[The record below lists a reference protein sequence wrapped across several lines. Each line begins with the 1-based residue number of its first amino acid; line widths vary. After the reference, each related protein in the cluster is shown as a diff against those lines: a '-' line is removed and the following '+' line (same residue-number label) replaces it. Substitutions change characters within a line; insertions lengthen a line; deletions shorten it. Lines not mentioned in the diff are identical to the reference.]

1 MDMSDTPENIA
12 ESTPSTSAKLK
23 KRKPGRPAAGDKA
36 ISQTDLLEAALHA
49 FAEHGYEGVSIRKLT
64 RDLGVSHNLIHH
76 YFSSKEQLW
85 KSAME
90 FGNGQIP
97 VTPTSLLSPNI
108 APGEEIE
115 RLYDATYTSALMAA
129 DHSDYFKIIMDEASL
144 GGARFDFLYD
154 NFVGG
159 VADAVNELFQRAIKR
174 GEARDLPPGL
184 TSIMLLAV
192 IGTPF
197 TMKALA
203 RKLIGA
209 DEGRSLSKEDAARA
223 VADSLFYGVKV

>member
-1 MDMSDTPENIA
+1 MSDTPENIA
-12 ESTPSTSAKLK
+12 ESTSSTSATPK

-85 KSAME
+85 RSALE
-90 FGNGQIP
+90 YGNQKIP
-97 VTPTSLLSPNI
+97 VTSTSLLSSEI

-115 RLYDATYTSALMAA
+115 RLYDATYTIALMAA
-129 DHSDYFKIIMDEASL
+129 EHSDYFKIIMDEASI
-144 GGARFDFLYD
+144 GGERFDFLYD

-209 DEGRSLSKEDAARA
+209 DEGRGLSKEEAARA

>member
-12 ESTPSTSAKLK
+12 DSTISTPAKPK

-90 FGNGQIP
+90 FGNGKIP
-97 VTPTSLLSPNI
+97 VTSTKLLSPDI

-115 RLYDATYTSALMAA
+115 CLYDATYTIALMAA
-129 DHSDYFKIIMDEASL
+129 EHSDYFKIIMDEASL
-144 GGARFDFLYD
+144 GGPRFDFLYD

-209 DEGRSLSKEDAARA
+209 DEGRSLSKEEAARA

>member
-1 MDMSDTPENIA
+1 MSDTPDDIA
-12 ESTPSTSAKLK
+12 DPKSAAPVKPK

-36 ISQTDLLEAALHA
+36 ISQTDLLEAALKA
-49 FAEHGYEGVSIRKLT
+49 FAQHGYEGVSIRKLT

-85 KSAME
+85 KSALE
-90 FGNGQIP
+90 FANSRIP
-97 VTPTSLLSPNI
+97 INSTNLLSSEI

-115 RLYDATYTSALMAA
+115 CLYDATYTIALMAA
-129 DHSDYFKIIMDEASL
+129 EHPDYFKIIMDEAAL
-144 GGARFDFLYD
+144 GGPRFDFLYD
-154 NFVGG
+154 SFVGE
-159 VADAVNELFQRAIKR
+159 VSDAVNVLFQRAIKR

-209 DEGRSLSKEDAARA
+209 DEGRSLSNEEAARA
-223 VADSLFYGVKV
+223 VADSLFYGVRV

>member
-1 MDMSDTPENIA
+1 MDMSDTPENIE
-12 ESTPSTSAKLK
+12 ESTPSTPAKPK

-36 ISQTDLLEAALHA
+36 ISQTDLLEAALKA
-49 FAEHGYEGVSIRKLT
+49 FAQHGYEGVSIRKLT
-64 RDLGVSHNLIHH
+64 RELGVSHNLIHH

-90 FGNGQIP
+90 FGNSRIP
-97 VTPTSLLSPNI
+97 INSTSLLPSEI

-115 RLYDATYTSALMAA
+115 RLYEATYTIALMAA
-129 DHSDYFKIIMDEASL
+129 EHSDYFKIIIDEAAL
-144 GGARFDFLYD
+144 GGPRFDFLYD
-154 NFVGG
+154 NFVGE
-159 VADAVNELFQRAIKR
+159 VADAVNILFQRAVDR
-174 GEARDLPPGL
+174 GEARALPHGL

-203 RKLIGA
+203 RKLIGV
-209 DEGRSLSKEDAARA
+209 DEGRSISPEEGARA
-223 VADSLFYGVKV
+223 VADSLFYGVRV

>member
-1 MDMSDTPENIA
+1 MDMSDTPENTA
-12 ESTPSTSAKLK
+12 ESMPSTPAKPK

-36 ISQTDLLEAALHA
+36 ISQTDLLEATLHA

-64 RDLGVSHNLIHH
+64 RELGVSHNLIHH
-76 YFSSKEQLW
+76 YFSSKEQLR

-97 VTPTSLLSPNI
+97 VTSTKLLSPDI

-115 RLYDATYTSALMAA
+115 CLYDATYTIALMAA
-129 DHSDYFKIIMDEASL
+129 EHSDYFKIIMDEASL
-144 GGARFDFLYD
+144 GGPRFDFLYD